1 MDLNF
6 AKSLSSGLALVRP
19 LEPLSPG
26 GIGSQAAGSGNEFQ
40 TLLSGAID
48 NIKSTQTVADNQISS
63 FLNGEQVD
71 IHQVATSVQKAGL
84 TFELA
89 IEVRNKM
96 MQAYQEVMRMQ
107 I

>member
-6 AKSLSSGLALVRP
+6 AKSLSTGLALVRP
-19 LEPLSPG
+19 LEPLSAS
-26 GIGSQAAGSGNEFQ
+26 GIGSLSVGSGNEFQ
-40 TLLSGAID
+40 ALLSGAID
-48 NIKSTQTVADNQISS
+48 NIKSTKEYSDNQVAS
-63 FLNGEQVD
+63 FLNGEQTD
-71 IHQVATSVQKAGL
+71 IHQVATSIQKAAL

-89 IEVRNKM
+89 LEVRNKM

>member
-6 AKSLSSGLALVRP
+6 AKSLSSGLELVRP
-19 LEPLSPG
+19 LEPMPLAGKSAEGAG
-26 GIGSQAAGSGNEFQ
+26 GFQ
-40 TLLSGAID
+40 SVLGGVIAEV
-48 NIKSTQTVADNQISS
+48 KSTRHEAHQQTAAW
-63 FLNGEQVD
+63 LNGEQTD
-71 IHQVATSVQKAGL
+71 IHHVATSIQKAGL

-89 IEVRNKM
+89 LEVRNKM

>member
-19 LEPLSPG
+19 LEPLAPG
-26 GIGSQAAGSGNEFQ
+26 GLASQSAGAGNEFQ

-48 NIKSTQTVADNQISS
+48 NIKSTKLHSDNQISS
-63 FLNGEQVD
+63 FLNGEQTD
-71 IHQVATSVQKAGL
+71 IHQVATSIQKAAL

-89 IEVRNKM
+89 LEVRNKM

-107 I
+107 V